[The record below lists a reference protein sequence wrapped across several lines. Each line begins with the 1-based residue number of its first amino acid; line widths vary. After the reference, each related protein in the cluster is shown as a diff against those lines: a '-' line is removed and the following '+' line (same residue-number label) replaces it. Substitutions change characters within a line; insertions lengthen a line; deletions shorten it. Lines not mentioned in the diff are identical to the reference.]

1 MPINAAN
8 VVVGAPDQSSTVGA
22 VNWAATSASMPT
34 DAKTTLPSVTWTSGG
49 YVSTDGVSLSID
61 QGTTS
66 IQDWSLGHIRTLLE
80 DFTGTVTFTFVQ
92 TDYNA
97 LCAIFGTSN
106 VTLTPATVSSGALIK
121 LQVGPELAPAK
132 AWAFNM
138 KDGDQRVRLVLPN
151 AQPTLDGEISFVA
164 NEPISWSVS
173 LDCNMDANGKS
184 IYFYYDDGVYATT
197 TTTGA

>member
-1 MPINAAN
+1 MPINAVN

-22 VNWAATSASMPT
+22 VNWAATTATMPT
-34 DAKTTLPSVTWTSGG
+34 DAKTALPTATWTSGG

-61 QGTTS
+61 HSTTS

-92 TDYNA
+92 TDYET
-97 LCAIFGTSN
+97 LCAIFGASN
-106 VTLTPATVSSGALIK
+106 VTKTDATSSAGTLIK
-121 LQVGPELAPAK
+121 LSIGPELAPAK
-132 AWAFNM
+132 AWCFNM
-138 KDGDQRVRLVLPN
+138 KDGSQRIRLVLPN

-173 LDCNMDANGKS
+173 LDCNMDEAGKS
-184 IYFYYDDGVYATT
+184 IYFFYDDGVTSA
-197 TTTGA
+197 

>member
-1 MPINAAN
+1 MPINAVN

-22 VNWAATSASMPT
+22 VNWAATNATMPT
-34 DAKTTLPSVTWTSGG
+34 DAKTALPTSTWTSGG

-61 QGTTS
+61 HGTTS

-97 LCAIFGTSN
+97 LCAIFGESN
-106 VTLTPATVSSGALIK
+106 VTQTAATSSAGTLIK
-121 LQVGPELAPAK
+121 VAIGPELAPAK
-132 AWAFNM
+132 AWCFNM
-138 KDGDQRVRLVLPN
+138 KDGDQRIRLVLPN
-151 AQPTLDGEISFVA
+151 AQPTLDGDITFVA

-173 LDCNMDANGKS
+173 LDCNMDGNGKS
-184 IYFYYDDGVYATT
+184 IYFYYDDGVTT
-197 TTTGA
+197 A

>member
-1 MPINAAN
+1 MPINAVN

-22 VNWAATSASMPT
+22 VNWAATTATMPT
-34 DAKTTLPSVTWTSGG
+34 DAKTALPTATWTSGG

-61 QGTTS
+61 HSTTS

-92 TDYNA
+92 TDYDT
-97 LCAIFGTSN
+97 LCAIFGASN
-106 VTLTPATVSSGALIK
+106 VTKTDATSSAGTLIK
-121 LQVGPELAPAK
+121 LSIGPELAPAK
-132 AWAFNM
+132 AWCFNM
-138 KDGDQRVRLVLPN
+138 KDGNQRIRLVLPN

-173 LDCNMDANGKS
+173 LDCNMDGAGKS
-184 IYFYYDDGVYATT
+184 IYFFYDDGVTSA
-197 TTTGA
+197 

>member
-1 MPINAAN
+1 MPINALN

-22 VNWAATSASMPT
+22 VNWAATTVTMPN
-34 DAKTTLPSVTWTSGG
+34 DAKTALPTQTWTSGG

-61 QGTTS
+61 HSTTG

-92 TDYNA
+92 TDYNS

-106 VTLTPATVSSGALIK
+106 VTKTNATSSAGTLIK
-121 LQVGPELAPAK
+121 LSIGPQLAEAK
-132 AWAFNM
+132 AWCFNM
-138 KDGDQRVRLVLPN
+138 KDGNQRVRLVLPN
-151 AQPTLDGEISFVA
+151 AQPTIDGEITFVA

-173 LDCNMDANGKS
+173 LDCSMDANGKS
-184 IYFYYDDGVYATT
+184 IYFYYDDGVTSA
-197 TTTGA
+197 